1 MAPRDGAQDFV
12 ASLLHEVSS
21 EAELVELTQI
31 LDQDSYELRLE
42 IPGQLGK
49 PLRVPKLLVERAAL
63 GTRRSLASLRM
74 ILETELRA
82 LRSQRNQSDSRL
94 SLATPILA
102 PASAVPGTPPVPG
115 LIRGIIDQ
123 IDVERRVILI
133 GSTELV
139 ISEDTRLDRIA
150 EGMSVIARFLAG
162 ERRWTLTVGGEA
174 GRE

>member
-1 MAPRDGAQDFV
+1 
-12 ASLLHEVSS
+12 
-21 EAELVELTQI
+21 
-31 LDQDSYELRLE
+31 
-42 IPGQLGK
+42 
-49 PLRVPKLLVERAAL
+49 
-63 GTRRSLASLRM
+63 M

-150 EGMSVIARFLAG
+150 EGMSVIARFLAD